1 VVRVTDDGVGLPPGF
16 DLATT
21 TGLGLSIVQTL
32 VNTELQ
38 GSISMH
44 ARADTGDH
52 AHGAVAEI
60 RVPLVADQ
68 VLG

>member
-1 VVRVTDDGVGLPPGF
+1 MPALITLTLNPAL

-32 VNTELQ
+32 VTTELQ

-44 ARADTGDH
+44 ARTDTD
-52 AHGAVAEI
+52 AQGAVAEI
-60 RVPLVADQ
+60 RVPLVADEM
-68 VLG
+68 LG